1 MVKVRGYCALLILL
15 LIISCTLISCNFKS
29 QKEDGLGFN
38 AKDNIKLNNLLST
51 FKLQDEERSAVEHIR
66 SVVTDPGIVGHSI
79 DRTYADS
86 EFYNLL
92 VSLGDS
98 RLKKIIAVHLK
109 NVKARDEALKV
120 IESVDR
126 DESIRQLKDRL
137 DVQKSFYLRELKQVF
152 GSAIP
157 NKVYL
162 QAMNIDYVNSFDKI
176 KNEARGILKFENLY
190 MRLSYDNKGVVEHIR
205 RAVIDPSIGK
215 KEGYKAYTDFEFE
228 LVLGS
233 LDNLRLREI
242 IGVHFEMLGELKQAQ
257 NVINDIKGAVSK
269 RDLQQELDVLNNTY
283 LLHVKWIFNKF
294 TPAKLYDEVIINRHK
309 DDFIAIKNKALVI
322 KAAEQGNP

>member
-1 MVKVRGYCALLILL
+1 MVKVRRYCTLLI
-15 LIISCTLISCNFKS
+15 LIISCNLISCNLKS

-51 FKLQDEERSAVEHIR
+51 FKLQDEERSAVNYIR
-66 SVVTDPGIVGHSI
+66 SVVTDPGIVGPSVN
-79 DRTYADS
+79 RTYADS
-86 EFYNLL
+86 DFYNLL

-109 NVKARDEALKV
+109 NVKAQDEALKV

-137 DVQKSFYLRELKQVF
+137 GSQKRFYLRELKQVF

-176 KNEARGILKFENLY
+176 KNEARDILRFENLY
-190 MRLSYDNKGVVEHIR
+190 MRLSYDNKEVVEHIR
-205 RAVIDPSIGK
+205 RAVTNSGIGK
-215 KEGYKAYTDFEFE
+215 KEGYKTYTAFEFE
-228 LVLGS
+228 LALGS

-257 NVINDIKGAVSK
+257 NVINDIKGVASK
-269 RDLQQELDVLNNTY
+269 RDLQQEFNVLNNAY

-294 TPAKLYDEVIINRHK
+294 TPAKLYDEVIINK
-309 DDFIAIKNKALVI
+309 YKNDFITIKNKALGI